1 MAVLNAQLQN
11 TALDIIGDQL
21 GSSGVPTGK
30 TFAITNILVCNQ
42 DLVDTAKF
50 DMHIVPDGKGLSNNV
65 TVVVRDLELPPAETF
80 TFDSE
85 RVVLEEGDKIVFVA
99 EPDIGGGLTN
109 LAATISYLEV

>member
-1 MAVLNAQLQN
+1 MAVLNAQLENNQ
-11 TALDIIGDQL
+11 LDIIGDQL
-21 GSSGVPTGK
+21 GTTGVPAGK

-50 DMHIVPDGKGLSNNV
+50 DMHIVPNGKPLSNNV
-65 TVVVRDLELPPAETF
+65 TIVVRDLELPAAETF

-85 RVVLEEGDKIVFVA
+85 RIVLEEGDKIVFVA
-99 EPDIGGGLTN
+99 EPDIGAGLTN

>member
-1 MAVLNAQLQN
+1 MAVLNAQLENNQ
-11 TALDIIGDQL
+11 LDIIGSEL
-21 GSSGVPTGK
+21 GSTGVPVGK

-42 DLVDTAKF
+42 DLTDTAKF
-50 DMHIVPDGKGLSNNV
+50 DMHIVPAGKPLSNNV
-65 TVVVRDLELPPAETF
+65 TIVVRDLELPAAETF

-99 EPDIGGGLTN
+99 EPDIGGSLTN